1 MIGQT
6 TTKNKLKTIFNTIV
20 IQING
25 KKRSLINAS
34 LDLSENELMKMVNED
49 PQLIK
54 YLQNKEIKKKIY
66 IKNKPLKYNYLKIM
80 KNLIIIT
87 VLFFVTACGYTSV
100 YKNKTTDL
108 QINIMEMKGDNE
120 FNNFIKNEINL
131 YSNDSSKNKFEI
143 SILSNYNKKTISK
156 DASGVATNFKVH

>member
-1 MIGQT
+1 
-6 TTKNKLKTIFNTIV
+6 
-20 IQING
+20 
-25 KKRSLINAS
+25 
-34 LDLSENELMKMVNED
+34 
-49 PQLIK
+49 
-54 YLQNKEIKKKIY
+54 
-66 IKNKPLKYNYLKIM
+66 M

-131 YSNDSSKNKFEI
+131 YSNDSSKNKYEI
-143 SILSNYNKKTISK
+143 NILSNYNKKTISK
-156 DASGVATNFKVH
+156 DASGVATNFKVSLNATISIINDGKVKDFEFNEEINITNNLDSFEQNNYERNIKKNFASSIRGKLIIKILNTDDI

>member
-1 MIGQT
+1 
-6 TTKNKLKTIFNTIV
+6 
-20 IQING
+20 
-25 KKRSLINAS
+25 
-34 LDLSENELMKMVNED
+34 
-49 PQLIK
+49 
-54 YLQNKEIKKKIY
+54 
-66 IKNKPLKYNYLKIM
+66 M

-131 YSNDSSKNKFEI
+131 YSNDSSKNKYEI
-143 SILSNYNKKTISK
+143 NILSNYNKKTISK
-156 DASGVATNFKVH
+156 DASGVATNFKVSLNATISIINDGKVKEFEFNEEINITNNLDSFEQNNYERNIKKNFASSIRGKLIIKILNTDDI

>member
-1 MIGQT
+1 
-6 TTKNKLKTIFNTIV
+6 
-20 IQING
+20 
-25 KKRSLINAS
+25 
-34 LDLSENELMKMVNED
+34 
-49 PQLIK
+49 
-54 YLQNKEIKKKIY
+54 
-66 IKNKPLKYNYLKIM
+66 M

-131 YSNDSSKNKFEI
+131 YSNDSSKNKYEI

-156 DASGVATNFKVH
+156 DASGVATNFKVSLNAIISIINDGKAEEFEFNEEINITNNLDSFEQNNYERNIKKNFASSIRGKLIIKILNTDDI